1 MRERTEAAERRA
13 GQREQREK
21 HGGESGRL
29 TPWLPAAGEDGLA
42 LVERFGSDAL
52 ALVLATDA
60 PPADARLL
68 GELLMLPGPAPV
80 LHRLRAARR
89 RLVAGGRAA
98 GARGAGGAGAAAAV
112 EPRRRRTYRCHRV
125 SSQHVGLRALQA
137 LFGGRSGA
145 LAHRGAEPPA
155 AARRLAQLQFVVAAG
170 EFVGA
175 RDPGLVQIDP
185 DPPGPSGPPAPPIRR
200 APPRSVASPR
210 GASATSCR

>member
-21 HGGESGRL
+21 HGGQSGRL

-80 LHRLRAARR
+80 LHRLTS
-89 RLVAGGRAA
+89 G
-98 GARGAGGAGAAAAV
+98 
-112 EPRRRRTYRCHRV
+112 Y
-125 SSQHVGLRALQA
+125 GL
-137 LFGGRSGA
+137 
-145 LAHRGAEPPA
+145 PA
-155 AARRLAQLQFVVAAG
+155 AAWSRAAALPARGEPEERVLLRLWSRGGDAPTAATG
-170 EFVGA
+170 
-175 RDPGLVQIDP
+175 
-185 DPPGPSGPPAPPIRR
+185 
-200 APPRSVASPR
+200 
-210 GASATSCR
+210 